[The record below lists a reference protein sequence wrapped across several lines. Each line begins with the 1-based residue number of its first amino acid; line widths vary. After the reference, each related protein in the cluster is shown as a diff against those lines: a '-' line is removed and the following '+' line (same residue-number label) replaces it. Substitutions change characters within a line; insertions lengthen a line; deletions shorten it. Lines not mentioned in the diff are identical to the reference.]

1 MVMKLEF
8 HCSLQNTSILVALD
22 SKGLV
27 ILNVTNFCLPH
38 ATLRVC
44 IHSPG
49 TCPILNQCTAA
60 LKGPFSS
67 QVSSI
72 PGQ

>member
-27 ILNVTNFCLPH
+27 ILNVTNFFYPTLPSGYAYIALEH
-38 ATLRVC
+38 A
-44 IHSPG
+44 
-49 TCPILNQCTAA
+49 QY
-60 LKGPFSS
+60 
-67 QVSSI
+67 
-72 PGQ
+72 